1 MRWEPI
7 DQLTHGPYHSLSL
20 SSDFFVKFVV
30 VQERVNERFVKVVL
44 FHFITSFSPP
54 PVVFMVLS
62 SPFLLTYKTYIFVNG
77 HFIVWHSSIGWF
89 FLRDQN
95 RTFWH
100 CDECVF
106 GGYTKRRL
114 CEKSGSKLS
123 RQKKCQWGFVFH
135 GSLCNCMYFL
145 YYFAGYCL
153 LLHNFWVAFF
163 SLYIQFTQTWRL
175 ADFFFLFL

>member
-20 SSDFFVKFVV
+20 SSDFFVKL
-30 VQERVNERFVKVVL
+30 L
-44 FHFITSFSPP
+44 FKRELTDDLPKSCYFITSFSPP
-54 PVVFMVLS
+54 LVVIMVLS

-114 CEKSGSKLS
+114 CENSGSKLS

-135 GSLCNCMYFL
+135 GSLCNGMYFL

-163 SLYIQFTQTWRL
+163 LSTYSLPKLEGRL
-175 ADFFFLFL
+175 TFSFLFL